1 MDTSM
6 LHLKLVKLDVKKL
19 DTKFVHQYS
28 VDFTGHTGIN
38 IIDVIIKTFLAKFKF
53 KLKEMV
59 N

>member
-1 MDTSM
+1 M

-19 DTKFVHQYS
+19 DMKFVQCS
-28 VDFTGHTGIN
+28 MDFTGHTGIN